1 MKLYLI
7 FLSLF
12 MLNAHLIAG
21 RSHKTLRRIIAGNEN
36 LLTGSLKN
44 NEVITPKNIFA
55 EQTPILEGYLYT
67 DLLFP
72 NNRDTCLHKKFSS
85 SEIESSFENE
95 FAITNHFNATLD
107 YLLPLITPHL
117 DVVTITFADL
127 DIERCYRTPTGG
139 DPCRQFVCGLNMFEQ
154 LDDAIFQSFKHFI
167 KKLQLQNILVKI
179 AFGGDEFGNIR
190 VPYGITDIADR
201 IVEHI
206 LNAVDILGVDGVD
219 LVQKSGCGTR
229 NFRCDDATSKQLY
242 ILETLKREMPDKI
255 ISYTFPSGRY
265 GINYPFLDILKY
277 GHQYL
282 DTINLFGSKDVG
294 SIRQA
299 LNIKGISSRKLIWG
313 IGIGCNEERRNI
325 DDVNIVEAKDI
336 ARIAKAFELGGISIW
351 SINRD
356 TKNPSSFFLPPEE
369 KISIESNEKEFNP
382 KCNKF
387 QTGLDTGAFMN
398 VLKQNS

>member
-1 MKLYLI
+1 MKLHLI
-7 FLSLF
+7 FLFLF
-12 MLNAHLIAG
+12 MLNIHLIAG
-21 RSHKTLRRIIAGNEN
+21 RSHRDLRRKITENEN
-36 LLTGSLKN
+36 LLTENIKN
-44 NEVITPKNIFA
+44 NKVITPKNIFK

-72 NNRDTCLHKKFSS
+72 NSRDTCLGKKFSS
-85 SEIESSFENE
+85 SEIESSFEKK

-117 DVVTITFADL
+117 DVVTIAFADL
-127 DIERCYRTPTGG
+127 DIERCFRTLTGG

-154 LDDAIFQSFKHFI
+154 LDDEIFQSFKHFI

-179 AFGGDEFGNIR
+179 AFGGEEFGNIR

-206 LNAVDILGVDGVD
+206 LNVVDILGVDGVD
-219 LVQKSGCGTR
+219 LVQKNGCGTR

-265 GINYPFLDILKY
+265 GINYPFLDILRY

-282 DTINLFGSKDVG
+282 DTINLFGSKDVS
-294 SIRQA
+294 SIQEA
-299 LNIKGISSRKLIWG
+299 LLIKGINSHKIIWG
-313 IGIGCNEERRNI
+313 IGIGCNEEHRNI
-325 DDVNIVEAKDI
+325 DDVNIEEAKGI
-336 ARIAKAFELGGISIW
+336 ATIAKRLKLGGILIW

-356 TKNPSSFFLPPEE
+356 TRTPSLLPPEE
-369 KISIESNEKEFNP
+369 KFSIESDAKDLTP

-387 QTGLDTGAFMN
+387 QK
-398 VLKQNS
+398 V